1 MVRLVSLFAL
11 SHQTGIS
18 SVGRGDGSDLSV
30 EVSLGRDNVVYKADL
45 AEVVF
50 LKNYVGSKMD
60 YRRSLSERPRTTAP

>member
-45 AEVVF
+45 AEVIF
-50 LKNYVGSKMD
+50 L
-60 YRRSLSERPRTTAP
+60 